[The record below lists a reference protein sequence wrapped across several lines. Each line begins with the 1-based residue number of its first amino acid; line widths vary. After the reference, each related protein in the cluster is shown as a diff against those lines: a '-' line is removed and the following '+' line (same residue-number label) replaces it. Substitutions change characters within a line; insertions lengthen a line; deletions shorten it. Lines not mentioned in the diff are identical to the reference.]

1 MKYWLIKSEGSCYS
15 IADLQKDGTTAWTG
29 VRNYQA
35 RNFMRDEMAVGDL
48 VLFYHSNG
56 DTEVPAGIYGI
67 AKVSGVAHS
76 DTTAFD
82 PKDEHYDAR
91 AAELNADGKAPV
103 WVCVDVAYVR
113 AFDRPVSLAEIK
125 LDPKLSGML
134 VAKRGQRLSV
144 MPVSEKHFRRIED
157 LRP

>member
-1 MKYWLIKSEGSCYS
+1 MKYWLIKSEGNCYS
-15 IADLQKDGTTAWTG
+15 ITDLKNDGYTAWTG

-35 RNFMRDEMAVGDL
+35 RNFMRDEMEIGDM

-56 DTEVPAGIYGI
+56 DTDSPAGVYGI
-67 AKVSGVAHS
+67 AKVSGASHP

-82 PKDEHYDAR
+82 PKDEHYDVR
-91 AAELNADGKAPV
+91 AAELNAEGKAPV
-103 WVCVDVAYVR
+103 WVCADVAFVR
-113 AFDRPVSLAEIK
+113 VFDKPVSLAEIK

-144 MPVSEKHFRRIED
+144 MPVSEKHFRRIEE